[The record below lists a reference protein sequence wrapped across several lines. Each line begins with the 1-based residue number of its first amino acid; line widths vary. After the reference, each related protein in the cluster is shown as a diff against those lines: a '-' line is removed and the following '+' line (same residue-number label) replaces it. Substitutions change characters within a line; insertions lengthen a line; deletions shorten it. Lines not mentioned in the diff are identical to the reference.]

1 MSQQSARVPAA
12 PAQAPLRV
20 GLVGCGYEGKC
31 LATAAA
37 RTSTVDLV
45 AYADPDTAALRS
57 VAAVGPAVSTY
68 SSVDALLDEAAVDAV
83 LVATPSQALYPVS
96 LAAIRAGKHVLV
108 EKPIGLNAEEAAA
121 AESEAARAGV
131 TYMAG
136 YSCRFSL
143 ARHVHDLI
151 AAGLTG
157 EVQAIT
163 AQFGCERLDRGW
175 LASPETGGGPLLF
188 LGSHLVDMVL
198 WFAGDD
204 PVEVSA
210 HVRRR
215 DDTGADDTSAFLV
228 QFARGALAQCLVTQ
242 AASTFFYTVDVH
254 GRAGRVTLRGWNFLE
269 YEVEVRSTK
278 GPAYADPTVIRP
290 HIDRDHITMML
301 VPELDE
307 FATAIAE
314 GRPPSITAADGRRV
328 LEVLDAVVTASRVGA
343 TVRVG

>member
-1 MSQQSARVPAA
+1 L
-12 PAQAPLRV
+12 PLRV
-20 GLVGCGYEGKC
+20 GLVGCGYQGRC
-31 LATAAA
+31 LATAAS

-45 AYADPDTAALRS
+45 ACADPDPAALRS
-57 VAAVGPAVSTY
+57 VAALGPAMSTH

-83 LVATPSQALYPVS
+83 LVATPSCALYPVS

-108 EKPIGLNAEEAAA
+108 EKPVALNAKQAAH

-151 AAGLTG
+151 AAGLVG

-198 WFAGDD
+198 WFADDD

-210 HVRRR
+210 HLRRR
-215 DDTGADDTSAFLV
+215 EGTGIEDTSAFLV

-254 GRAGRVTLRGWNFLE
+254 GRAGRVTLRGWSFLE
-269 YEVEVRSTK
+269 YEVEVRSTA
-278 GPAYADPTVIRP
+278 GHAYATPTVIRP
-290 HIDRDHITMML
+290 PVDGDHITMML

-307 FATAIAE
+307 LASAIAD
-314 GRPPSITAADGRRV
+314 GRPPSITADDGRRV
-328 LEVLDAVVTASRVGA
+328 LQVLDAVVKASHTSIPVKLG
-343 TVRVG
+343 

>member
-1 MSQQSARVPAA
+1 MA
-12 PAQAPLRV
+12 PATPGRAPLRV
-20 GLVGCGYEGKC
+20 GLVGCGYEGRC

-45 AYADPDTAALRS
+45 ACADPDPAALRS
-57 VAAVGPAVSTY
+57 VAALGPAISTY
-68 SSVDALLDEAAVDAV
+68 SSVDALLDEAVVDAV
-83 LVATPSQALYPVS
+83 LIATPGHVLYPVS

-108 EKPIGLNAEEAAA
+108 EKPIALNAKEAAA
-121 AESEAARAGV
+121 VESEAARAGV

-143 ARHVHDLI
+143 ARHVHGLI
-151 AAGLTG
+151 AAGLAG
-157 EVQAIT
+157 EICAIT
-163 AQFGCERLDRGW
+163 AEFGCERLDRGW
-175 LASPETGGGPLLF
+175 LAYPETGGGPLLF

-215 DDTGADDTSAFLV
+215 DDTGADDTSTFLV

-242 AASTFFYTVDVH
+242 AASTFFFTVDVH

-269 YEVEVRSTK
+269 YEVEVRSTA
-278 GPAYADPTVIRP
+278 GPLYADPTVIRP

-307 FATAIAE
+307 LANAIAD

-328 LEVLDAVVTASRVGA
+328 LQVLDAVVAASRVGGP
-343 TVRVG
+343 VRVG